1 MNNKLSTLA
10 NVIENCLFHKR
21 FSKKS
26 LKSTIKEIM
35 EHYGIKD
42 WKIAYNVQQN
52 SADYNAVLVINDNTE
67 YYSYTDIYYCKMN
80 AKGAK
85 ALGCDETMFIT
96 EIATNED

>member
-1 MNNKLSTLA
+1 MNKKLSTLA
-10 NVIENCLFHKR
+10 SVIENRLFHKR

-26 LKSTIKEIM
+26 LKSAIKEIM

-42 WKIAYNVQQN
+42 WEITYDVEQN
-52 SADYNAVLVINDNTE
+52 SADYNAVLVISDDTE

-85 ALGCDETMFIT
+85 ELGCDETMFIT
-96 EIATNED
+96 EIATNRG

>member
-1 MNNKLSTLA
+1 MNKKLSTLA
-10 NVIENCLFHKR
+10 SVIEKRLFHKR

-26 LKSTIKEIM
+26 LKSAIKEIM

-42 WKIAYNVQQN
+42 WKIAYDVQQN
-52 SADYNAVLVINDNTE
+52 SADYNAVLAINDDTE

-85 ALGCDETMFIT
+85 ELGCDETMFIT
-96 EIATNED
+96 EIATNIG